1 MIVAFIGFSMLFP
14 HTPNVDDPLSEEK
27 NPHRNPQAPNIAFV
41 PLAMP
46 STAGRGQLR

>member
-27 NPHRNPQAPNIAFV
+27 IRIEI
-41 PLAMP
+41 
-46 STAGRGQLR
+46 LRRPILLLCP